1 MENNLTT
8 LDLLRYMSA
17 LLIGSLLGV
26 VIFWASFFIYEWI
39 SERRKKRRLTK
50 IEMEEEKEKTES
62 EILEDNIKLLN
73 LSVMNDELKKIISKI
88 LSRDYSE
95 SGSFLIKCDFTS
107 KLSAYIYS
115 HRDDYRYTTRSLGFG
130 LRPTPV
136 DAIERYM
143 VFLSE
148 GDESVVDKV
157 STTYIPMILALKDD
171 LGEKSFMSGE
181 DRREYINRIEVLID
195 LMEKEID
202 KNFEKIRKLKYSK
215 NPEIIDQ
222 ADHIIK
228 KGIMEWKI

>member
-26 VIFWASFFIYEWI
+26 VIFWVSFFIYEWI
-39 SERRKKRRLTK
+39 SEIMKKRRFTK
-50 IEMEEEKEKTES
+50 TETKEEKEKTEP
-62 EILEDNIKLLN
+62 EILEENIKLLN
-73 LSVMNDELKKIISKI
+73 FSVMNDELKKIISKI
-88 LSRDYSE
+88 L
-95 SGSFLIKCDFTS
+95 IKEYAEYEGFSIRCDFAS
-107 KLSAYIYS
+107 NLSAYIYS
-115 HRDDYRYTTRSLGFG
+115 HRDDYEYTTASFG
-130 LRPTPV
+130 LELKPTPV

-148 GDESVVDKV
+148 GDESAVDKV
-157 STTYIPMILALKDD
+157 STTYIPMIFALKDD
-171 LGEKSFMSGE
+171 LGGKSFMSGE
-181 DRREYINRIEVLID
+181 DQREYMNRIEVLID

-215 NPEIIDQ
+215 NPEIIDK

>member
-26 VIFWASFFIYEWI
+26 VIFWVSFFIYGWI
-39 SERRKKRRLTK
+39 SEIRKKRRRTK
-50 IEMEEEKEKTES
+50 IEMDEEKEKTEP
-62 EILEDNIKLLN
+62 EILEENIKLLN
-73 LSVMNDELKKIISKI
+73 FSVMNDELKKIISKI
-88 LSRDYSE
+88 LIKEYSE
-95 SGSFLIKCDFTS
+95 YEGFNIRRDFVS
-107 KLSAYIYS
+107 NLSAYIYS
-115 HRDDYRYTTRSLGFG
+115 HRDDYEYTTASFG
-130 LRPTPV
+130 LELKPSPV

-148 GDESVVDKV
+148 GDESAVDKV
-157 STTYIPMILALKDD
+157 STTYIPMIFALKDD
-171 LGEKSFMSGE
+171 LGGKSFMSGE
-181 DRREYINRIEVLID
+181 DQREYMNRIEVLID

-215 NPEIIDQ
+215 NPEIIDK